1 MAIQEMKF
9 GKAEVLRIAAIAQ
22 IEVPEEKIGQMIDE
36 LNHAAYHANMLS
48 AVDTTG
54 VEQTIHPN
62 AIANVFREDVVV
74 PSYPRDVM
82 VANAANKEAGCYKVP
97 RVVE

>member
-1 MAIQEMKF
+1 MEF
-9 GKAEVLRIAAIAQ
+9 SREEVLRIAYIAHLAI
-22 IEVPEEKIGQMIDE
+22 PEEKVGQMIDE
-36 LNHAAYHANMLS
+36 LNNAAYYANMLS

-62 AIANVFREDVVV
+62 AIANVFREDIVVA
-74 PSYPRDVM
+74 SYDRDVM
-82 VANAANKEAGCYKVP
+82 IANAPNKEAGCYKVP